1 VALGISIC
9 HRPSNVSAKVSQST
23 STSDFTGRSS
33 ERVAHSHQPLAI
45 EAGQVDLWCAFLDD
59 VTDTELSAYR
69 ELTSAEELLRCDR
82 FLVAEAQ
89 RRYLV
94 SRALV
99 RTALSEYANV
109 APAAWTF
116 AANPHGKP
124 SILEPAGT
132 ELQFNV
138 SHTAGLA
145 VCAVTRGAEL
155 GVDAELVDQDFAALS
170 VARLS
175 FTPEEAALLDAAA
188 PEERMRRF
196 FQLWTLKEAFIK
208 GVGRGLNLPMKE
220 FSIRMDRWQPPRV
233 SSATERSRWNFAQIH
248 MGSNHQVSLCVDAT
262 EQHEMSICVRQIVP
276 LRGLVRCETLPY
288 RLSNEWTLEWR

>member
-1 VALGISIC
+1 VGLELSIC
-9 HRPSNVSAKVSQST
+9 HRPSDVSATVHQT
-23 STSDFTGRSS
+23 AATSDSQARSS
-33 ERVAHSHQPLAI
+33 DRGVNATQTLAL
-45 EAGQVDLWCAFLDD
+45 EPGQVDLWCVFLDD
-59 VTDTELSAYR
+59 VTEPELSTYR
-69 ELTSAEELLRCDR
+69 ELASPDELLRCDR

-109 APAAWTF
+109 APAGWAF

-145 VCAVTRGAEL
+145 VCAVTRGAEV
-155 GVDAELVDQDFAALS
+155 GVDAEFVDQDFAAVS

-175 FTPEEAALLDAAA
+175 FTPEEAALLDAAS

-208 GVGRGLNLPMKE
+208 GIGRGLNLPMKE
-220 FSIRMDRWQPPRV
+220 FSIRMDPWQPPKV
-233 SSATERSRWNFAQIH
+233 SSATERSNWNLAQIQ
-248 MGSNHQVSLCVDAT
+248 MGGNHQVSLCVDAS
-262 EQHEMSICVRQIVP
+262 QQPDMSVCVRQVVP
-276 LRGLVRCETLPY
+276 LRGIVRSETLPY

>member
-1 VALGISIC
+1 M
-9 HRPSNVSAKVSQST
+9 SATVHYT
-23 STSDFTGRSS
+23 TATSDSQARSS
-33 ERVAHSHQPLAI
+33 DRGFNATQTLAL
-45 EAGQVDLWCAFLDD
+45 EPGQVDLWCVFLDD
-59 VTDTELSAYR
+59 VTEAELSRYR
-69 ELTSAEELLRCDR
+69 QLASPDELLRCDR

-109 APAAWTF
+109 APAAWIF
-116 AANPHGKP
+116 AANPYGKP

-132 ELQFNV
+132 ELHFNV

-145 VCAVTRGAEL
+145 VCAVTRSAEV
-155 GVDAELVDQDFAALS
+155 GVDAEFVDQGFAAVS

-175 FTPEEAALLDAAA
+175 FTAEESELLDAAA
-188 PEERMRRF
+188 PDERMKRF

-208 GVGRGLNLPMKE
+208 GIGRGLNLPMKD
-220 FSIRMDRWQPPRV
+220 FSIRMDRWQPPKV
-233 SSATERSRWNFAQIH
+233 SSATERSDWNLAQIQ
-248 MGSNHQVSLCVDAT
+248 MGKNHQISLCVDAA
-262 EQHEMSICVRQIVP
+262 EQHEMSICVRQVVP